1 MIVFDTKTIVDK
13 LEERDIR
20 CEDIT
25 FGKLKAL
32 IVMTL
37 DEDEF
42 ETIRL
47 ISLGLSFRKIAEQ
60 MEMSTQN
67 VSVTASKCFLKINY
81 AIKHYR
87 LILEWITDN
96 SSRIISGDLYDEDY
110 SISVDDAELSVRTW
124 NCLKNSNVTDLNQL
138 VYWRKKDLL
147 NIKNMGRKSVNEI
160 IEVVS
165 EFGIMLREEKLH
177 RHEKLT
183 RVRGRTIMVMQ
194 D

>member
-13 LEERDIR
+13 LEERDIQ

-25 FGKLKAL
+25 FNKLKAL

-37 DEDEF
+37 DEHEF
-42 ETIRL
+42 EIIRL

-67 VSVTASKCFLKINY
+67 ISATASKCFSKINY

-87 LILEWITDN
+87 LMLEWITDS
-96 SSRIISGDLYDEDY
+96 SSRIIAGDLYDKGY
-110 SISVDDAELSVRTW
+110 PMSVDDVEFTVRTW
-124 NCLKNSNVTDLNQL
+124 NCLKNANVTDLNQL
-138 VYWRKKDLL
+138 VYWREKDLL
-147 NIKNMGRKSVNEI
+147 DIKNMGRKSVKEVK
-160 IEVVS
+160 EVVS
-165 EFGIMLREEKLH
+165 DSAIKLRDKKLH

-183 RVRGRTIMVMQ
+183 REGGRTIMVQ
-194 D
+194 E